1 MWCKA
6 DFFAYLLVLPHD
18 PSEIFLICWFG
29 AKETFA
35 IINKV
40 ENSYAALIVFSFIW
54 NRNLCNCLYSP
65 FITFLI
71 KVLISSKNKIKI
83 NII

>member
-6 DFFAYLLVLPHD
+6 DFFAYLLVFPHD

-40 ENSYAALIVFSFIW
+40 ENCLNFFFHLFEIEIFVIVFTV
-54 NRNLCNCLYSP
+54 P
-65 FITFLI
+65 
-71 KVLISSKNKIKI
+71 SSLF
-83 NII
+83 